1 VERSVSSQARPRGAA
16 RVVVGVDVGGTFTDI
31 LALDAAT
38 GRVVFA
44 HKLPSTRE
52 DPGVAA
58 VDGLERFRAA
68 SSAEVSA
75 VLHGTTVGTNA
86 LIQKRGA
93 RTVLVTTKGFRD
105 VLELRRQARPRLYDL
120 VPRVSPPLVP
130 RELRIEAEER
140 LAYDGEVVTPLEPKE
155 IDRLAG
161 ELARLEAEAV
171 AIVLLH
177 AYAHDAHEKAIAE
190 AVRRRAPGAF
200 VSLSSEV
207 CPEFREFER
216 TSTTVVNAY
225 IGPAVGRYV
234 GKLERSLAERG
245 VAQLAIVRSNGGLT
259 APANAVRFPAQ
270 LIESGPAAGIVAA
283 AALGRRHGFGRVI
296 AFDMG
301 GTTAKAG
308 VVIDGEP
315 KLTSEFDADRFVDG
329 RDVGGYPIKSP
340 AIDVIEI
347 GAGGG
352 SIARVDV
359 AGVVK
364 VGPESAGAE
373 PGPACYGRGG
383 EEPTVTDAHVVL
395 GHVDPAHFGDG
406 DIRIDPGRARA
417 AVGRLARRLGWTVE
431 RSAHAILRVATAAMA
446 EMVRLA
452 TVRRGLDPRDFT
464 LVAFGGAGPLHAAE
478 IARDVGIP
486 RVAVPEYPGLFSAIG
501 ATLSDLRH
509 DVAQS
514 VLRRASALGV
524 ADVEAAF
531 ERLHGRIAALIAAER
546 AVGRPDEWSF
556 ERKADVRFE
565 GQMFELTVELPKD
578 RPADGAALEAA
589 FRAQYLRAF
598 GYNLERHSAE
608 IVAFRLSARRPFVA
622 FGWPEADALPQ
633 AVQGEGRSRMVAQ
646 ADGELRAAAVWRRAE
661 LGVGASLRGPA
672 IVEDVGAT
680 VLVQAGQ
687 TAQLHSSGLL
697 VIEVGEDRA

>member
-1 VERSVSSQARPRGAA
+1 MGQSVTLESGRDAA
-16 RVVVGVDVGGTFTDI
+16 PVVVGVDVGGTFTDI

-44 HKLPSTRE
+44 HKLPSTRG
-52 DPGVAA
+52 DPGIAA
-58 VDGLERFRAA
+58 LDGLERFRA
-68 SSAEVSA
+68 VSPARIVA

-93 RTVLVTTKGFRD
+93 RTVLIGTRGFRD

-130 RELRIEAEER
+130 RERRLEADER
-140 LAYDGEVVTPLEPKE
+140 LAHDGEVVEPLSES
-155 IDRLAG
+155 
-161 ELARLEAEAV
+161 ELARLADAV
-171 AIVLLH
+171 AQLDAESVAVVLLH
-177 AYAHDAHEKAIAE
+177 AYANDSHEKAIKE
-190 AVRRRAPGAF
+190 AIRRRLPEAF
-200 VSLSSEV
+200 ITLSSEV

-225 IGPAVGRYV
+225 IGPTVARYMGR
-234 GKLERSLAERG
+234 LQSALAERG
-245 VAQLAIVRSNGGLT
+245 VARLAIVRSNGGLT
-259 APANAVRFPAQ
+259 GPENAVRFPAQ
-270 LIESGPAAGIVAA
+270 LIESGPAAGVVAA

-315 KLTSEFDADRFVDG
+315 RLASEFDADRYVDG

-383 EEPTVTDAHVVL
+383 VEATVTDAHVVL

-406 DIRIDPGRARA
+406 DIRIEPERARE
-417 AVGRLARRLGWTVE
+417 AVGRLAQKLGWSLE
-431 RSAHAILRVATAAMA
+431 RGAHAILRVATAAMA

-486 RVAVPEYPGLFSAIG
+486 RVAIPHYPGLFSAIG

-509 DVAQS
+509 DIAQT
-514 VLRRASALGV
+514 VLRRSGSLDAA
-524 ADVEAAF
+524 AVEAAF
-531 ERLHGRIAALIAAER
+531 ARLRGRLETLIAADGSP
-546 AVGRPDEWSF
+546 AGDWTF
-556 ERKADVRFE
+556 ERKADLRFE
-565 GQMFELTVELPKD
+565 GQMFEITVAMPGD
-578 RPADGAALEAA
+578 RPVDGAVLEAL
-589 FRAQYLRAF
+589 FRTAYRAAF
-598 GYNLERHSAE
+598 GYDLERHAAE
-608 IVAFRLSARRPFVA
+608 VVAFRMSARRPFAA
-622 FGWPEADALPQ
+622 FGWPEADELARPAAAPARFRELR
-633 AVQGEGRSRMVAQ
+633 G
-646 ADGELRAAAVWRRAE
+646 ADGEPRRAAIWRRGD
-661 LGVGASLRGPA
+661 LGAGASVRGPA

-687 TAQLHSSGLL
+687 TARVHPSGLL
-697 VIEVGEDRA
+697 LIDVEEG